1 MDNEISYEHLK
12 DMVYTLQ
19 VISEQELDKIVDGL
33 NCKEK
38 DFLLRLLI
46 QKIRGN
52 LK

>member
-1 MDNEISYEHLK
+1 MDKGISYKDLK

-19 VISEQELDKIVDGL
+19 VTPEQELDKIVDSL
-33 NCKEK
+33 NHKEK